1 MSVKLEIFRNMS
13 GMYSW
18 DTVPVIEYGDSDTEE
33 FEKYLNTVKRFEQ
46 VFEIEEMLFD
56 WDADLASYQM
66 IMQAANDIDAGKI
79 KADQLPI
86 SYQQSVLQIREV
98 SKRIGATMPGVSLEI
113 RTRGTDWHQPLQIFF
128 GDHVQEP
135 RGGRITLTKFE
146 LETLT
151 LGLEGLLDRGDTRG
165 GDKE

>member
-1 MSVKLEIFRNMS
+1 MSVKLKLFKNMS
-13 GMYSW
+13 GLYSW
-18 DTVPVIEYGDSDTEE
+18 DAIPDIEYGDPNTEE
-33 FEKYLNTVKRFEQ
+33 FEKYLNTVERFER

-56 WDADLASYQM
+56 WDADLASYRM
-66 IMQAANDIDAGKI
+66 MMQIANDIDAGKI
-79 KADQLPI
+79 KADQLPA
-86 SYQQSVLQIREV
+86 SYQQGILQIRKV
-98 SKRIGATMPGVSLEI
+98 SKRIGATMPGVSLEV

-135 RGGRITLTKFE
+135 RRDRITLTKFE

-151 LGLEGLLDRGDTRG
+151 LGLEGLLDRREAR